1 MLLVIGCNSPQ
12 LTDDTGD
19 LLATALNS
27 QMILVIGCNSSQLTD
42 DTGDRVQQPSA
53 HR

>member
-1 MLLVIGCNSPQ
+1 MILVIGWNSSQ
-12 LTDDTGD
+12 LTADTGD

-27 QMILVIGCNSSQLTD
+27 QMILVIGWNSSQLTD
-42 DTGDRVQQPSA
+42 DTGDRLQQPSA